1 LIDIEV
7 EDAAWTA
14 ALPEA
19 EEFVRVAAEA
29 VFRSSPVAQTTGE
42 GDHEVV
48 EGAQGLRLNASGFAP
63 PPSASPPPPPSSPRQ
78 GRTWNVTILLTDDD
92 SVRELNA
99 QFRGKDSATNVLSFP
114 APPNPEDHLGD
125 VALAYGVCARE
136 AAEQGKPLSHHLQHL
151 TIHGVLHLLGYDHI
165 GDDEAEVMEGLER
178 AVLAGLGVPDPY
190 AAGEG
195 EHERPRLF

>member
-1 LIDIEV
+1 MIDIEV
-7 EDAAWTA
+7 EDAAWTD
-14 ALPEA
+14 ALPDAEA
-19 EEFVRVAAEA
+19 LVRVAAEA
-29 VFRSSPVAQTTGE
+29 ALARAEPTG
-42 GDHEVV
+42 G
-48 EGAQGLRLNASGFAP
+48 
-63 PPSASPPPPPSSPRQ
+63 
-78 GRTWNVTILLTDDD
+78 VTVLLTDDE

-99 QFRGKDSATNVLSFP
+99 QFRGKDQATNVLSFP

-136 AAEQGKPLSHHLQHL
+136 AAEQGKPLGHHLQHL
-151 TIHGVLHLLGYDHI
+151 TVHGVLHLLGYDHI

-195 EHERPRLF
+195 EHERPRTS